1 MSEKTPSI
9 HAQVESITLAFCE
22 LAKMLGKNGLLVV
35 PQLATALHDKGNAA
49 TTNAETKEALRDFAS
64 RLLST

>member
-9 HAQVESITLAFCE
+9 HAQVESITLGFCE
-22 LAKMLGKNGLLVV
+22 LAKMLGKNDHLVV

-49 TTNAETKEALRDFAS
+49 TTNAETKQAPQYFEF
-64 RLLST
+64 

>member
-22 LAKMLGKNGLLVV
+22 LAKMLGKNDLLAVS
-35 PQLATALHDKGNAA
+35 QLATAIHDKGNAA
-49 TTNAETKEALRDFAS
+49 TIDAETKEALRELAA

>member
-22 LAKMLGKNGLLVV
+22 LAKMLGKKDLLAVS
-35 PQLATALHDKGNAA
+35 QLATAIHDKANVA
-49 TTNAETKEALRDFAS
+49 TTDPETKEALREFAS